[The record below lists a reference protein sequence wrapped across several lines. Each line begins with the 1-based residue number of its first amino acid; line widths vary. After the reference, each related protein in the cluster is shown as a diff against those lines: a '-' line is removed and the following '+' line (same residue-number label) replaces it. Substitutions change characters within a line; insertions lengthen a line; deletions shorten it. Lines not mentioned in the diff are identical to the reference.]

1 VPSGERAQD
10 ARGAFPKAARAAPQA
25 DGAQFSPLRGT
36 VLVLVLVLVLML
48 MLMRSE
54 SGPPRRPNAEG
65 VDRIV
70 FCSSQFGSK
79 PSKVSTMRL
88 ADRTPG

>member
-36 VLVLVLVLVLML
+36 VLVLVLML